1 MKISHVGV
9 LYHTT
14 PNNQMDHDDD
24 PMLITPRDSGYHDR
38 SDEEEERDDALIPC
52 DICYQVVRAHE
63 YEAHARI
70 CSLRHTMPL
79 FMMVRDEDDNTV
91 YRLNIGV
98 AFDAM
103 DAIMRSMNAG
113 SMTSAG
119 AVVAMPSAHGDDE
132 DAEGNEGGEDEDE
145 GEENEDDEDGRVEP
159 EIPVARTHAAFPRM
173 VLHALSSAVDLDGMF
188 AQIPADFMGRVY
200 VGLSKAQ
207 LAQVLTK
214 QSDPVYC
221 TICCEDVQADVSTQT
236 LCRHNFCEPCI
247 TKWLGMSKK
256 CPMCMVDFEDEL
268 ERRANVLEH
277 QSKNSSNVINT

>member
-1 MKISHVGV
+1 M
-9 LYHTT
+9 
-14 PNNQMDHDDD
+14 DDD
-24 PMLITPRDSGYHDR
+24 PMLVTPRNIERDR
-38 SDEEEERDDALIPC
+38 RDADDERDDALIPC

-70 CSLRHTMPL
+70 CTLRHTMPP

-103 DAIMRSMNAG
+103 DAIMRSM
-113 SMTSAG
+113 AG
-119 AVVAMPSAHGDDE
+119 AHAAAAMPSAQGDNGNDNE
-132 DAEGNEGGEDEDE
+132 DGNEDGEDED
-145 GEENEDDEDGRVEP
+145 DDDGEDGEVEP
-159 EIPVARTHAAFPRM
+159 EIPVARTHATFPRM
-173 VLHALSSAVDLDGMF
+173 VLHALSTAVDMDGLF

-200 VGLSKAQ
+200 MGLSKDQ

-214 QSDPVYC
+214 QSDSVYC
-221 TICCEDVQADVSTQT
+221 TICCEDVNADVSVQT

-268 ERRANVLEH
+268 ERRAA
-277 QSKNSSNVINT
+277 NSLSINATLSNANT